1 MAKEDHQRRG
11 RLLISDCQLPIGEGK
26 ANPPSLKVCRGSF
39 EKLVIG
45 NWQLT
50 MPKGEIMAEKKEF
63 RVQAKQREGRGKNDA
78 RRARRE
84 GMVPIT
90 VYGGGA
96 ETIAAVAPARD
107 LAAILRSESARNTIF
122 TIEVEG
128 VGESEVMFHDRQIDP
143 VKGRLIHADLTR
155 LVKGQKIEVTV
166 PLHLVGEPI
175 GVKERQGVLEQIIR
189 EIDVRCEPRD
199 IPDSLDVDVSNLDV
213 HDTLHVSDI
222 QVSEGVEILT
232 DAEIVI
238 ATVGIVK
245 EEEAPAPVI

>member
-1 MAKEDHQRRG
+1 
-11 RLLISDCQLPIGEGK
+11 
-26 ANPPSLKVCRGSF
+26 
-39 EKLVIG
+39 
-45 NWQLT
+45 
-50 MPKGEIMAEKKEF
+50 MAEKKEF

-90 VYGGGA
+90 LYGGGA
-96 ETIAAVAPARD
+96 ETVAAVAPARD
-107 LAAILRSESARNTIF
+107 LAAILRTEAGRNTIF
-122 TIEVEG
+122 TIEIEG

-166 PLHLVGEPI
+166 PLHLTGEPV

-189 EIDVRCEPRD
+189 EIDVRCQPRD
-199 IPDSLDVDVSNLDV
+199 IPDSIDIDVSHLDV
-213 HDTLHVSDI
+213 HDMLHVSDI
-222 QVSEGVEILT
+222 KVSEEVEILT
-232 DAEIVI
+232 DAELVI

-245 EEEAPAPVI
+245 EEVVAPVPVEGEEPAEPEVIGKGKKEEEGEESE